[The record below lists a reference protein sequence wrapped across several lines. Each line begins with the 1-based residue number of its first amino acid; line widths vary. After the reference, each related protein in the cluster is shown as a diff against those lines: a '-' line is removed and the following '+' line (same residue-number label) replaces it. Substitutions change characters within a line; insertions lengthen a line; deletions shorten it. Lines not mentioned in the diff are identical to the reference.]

1 MYGDQFLGIFTGL
14 KGLNKLCTQD
24 LPTSIIYW
32 IVDFLTDRTQRI
44 KLADGCLSDWGS
56 VPSGVPQGTKL
67 VPWLFLVLINDL
79 NLSDTLNA
87 QLWKY
92 VDDTTTSEVVAK
104 GCESNA
110 QQLADRVAQ
119 WSSDNRVKLISD
131 KCKEL
136 RISFGK
142 NQPEFQPILVNGQEL
157 EVVQTAKLL
166 GVTVTSNLSWNE
178 HITNIVRKASKRLYF
193 VEQLKGAN
201 LPYKGL
207 DFLYNMHKI
216 YLNL

>member
-1 MYGDQFLGIFTGL
+1 MAPRETKNNAYAKFGVTNKEHYGMLWYFLEWS
-14 KGLNKLCTQD
+14 K
-24 LPTSIIYW
+24 
-32 IVDFLTDRTQRI
+32 RI
-44 KLADGCLSDWGS
+44 KLADGCLSDQGS

-142 NQPEFQPILVNGQEL
+142 NQPEFQTILVNGQEL

-207 DFLYNMHKI
+207 DFLYHMHKI

>member
-1 MYGDQFLGIFTGL
+1 M
-14 KGLNKLCTQD
+14 
-24 LPTSIIYW
+24 
-32 IVDFLTDRTQRI
+32 
-44 KLADGCLSDWGS
+44 
-56 VPSGVPQGTKL
+56 PQGTKL

-79 NLSDTLNA
+79 HLSDTLNA

-104 GCESNA
+104 GCESNV

-119 WSSDNRVKLISD
+119 WSSDNRVKLNTD

-142 NQPEFQPILVNGQEL
+142 NQPEFQLILVNGQEL
-157 EVVQTAKLL
+157 EVVQSAKLL

-178 HITNIVRKASKRLYF
+178 HITNHTSLVRKASKRLYF
-193 VEQLKGAN
+193 VEQLKGA
-201 LPYKGL
+201 
-207 DFLYNMHKI
+207 HA
-216 YLNL
+216 

>member
-1 MYGDQFLGIFTGL
+1 M
-14 KGLNKLCTQD
+14 
-24 LPTSIIYW
+24 
-32 IVDFLTDRTQRI
+32 TDRAQRI
-44 KLADGCLSDWGS
+44 KLADGYLSDRGS
-56 VPSGVPQGTKL
+56 VSSGVLQGTK
-67 VPWLFLVLINDL
+67 LFLVLINDL

-92 VDDTTTSEVVAK
+92 VEDMTTSEVVAK

-110 QQLADRVAQ
+110 QQLAGRVAQ
-119 WSSDNRVKLISD
+119 WSSDNRVKLNSD

-142 NQPEFQPILVNGQEL
+142 NQPEFQPISRSVNGQEL
-157 EVVQTAKLL
+157 EVVQREKLL
-166 GVTVTSNLSWNE
+166 GVTVTSHLSWNE
-178 HITNIVRKASKRLYF
+178 HITNIVTKASKRLYF
-193 VEQLKGAN
+193 VEQVKGAN